1 VARIELKLPK
11 IGLVME
17 SARLL
22 RWLKAAGDQVRQ
34 GEPLLELETEKSTVE
49 VESTENGRLI
59 EILLKEGDE
68 AAVGAPIAWLEGA
81 APSAAAISSGSGT
94 EAPPHEAV
102 GSPSGGR
109 IRSSPAARRL
119 ASERSIDLREVS
131 GTGPRGRVQLSDVT
145 RAIERRPGEPSP
157 RPREPAQSSGE
168 PPPQGP
174 APAAASGVA
183 LTPMRRALA
192 RSMTRSN
199 ATIPQFTVERA
210 VDLTP
215 VKEARIR
222 LRAGLPEG
230 AARPSINDFLLAS
243 VARAL
248 LLYPALNAT
257 FIGEADSAEAAV
269 AAARGAHI
277 GFVVAVDGG
286 LLVPVLHDVGRWGI
300 AEVAQR
306 RSDVVERALQGKL
319 RREELEG
326 ATISISNLGPSGP
339 DRFTAMINPP
349 QSAILAVG
357 RERDSVVARGGG
369 VQIRP
374 TAQLTLTVDHRIA
387 DGRLA
392 SEFLRAIVEA
402 LEGSAWNLL

>member
-1 VARIELKLPK
+1 MARIELKLPK

-17 SARLL
+17 NARLL
-22 RWLKAAGDQVRQ
+22 RWLKAAGDPVRQ

-49 VESTENGRLI
+49 VESTETGTLI

-68 AAVGAPIAWLEGA
+68 AAVGAPIAWLEDHA
-81 APSAAAISSGSGT
+81 ASSAG
-94 EAPPHEAV
+94 PPNLE
-102 GSPSGGR
+102 R

-131 GTGPRGRVQLSDVT
+131 GTGPRGRVQLSDVN
-145 RAIERRPGEPSP
+145 RAERRPDE
-157 RPREPAQSSGE
+157 SSL
-168 PPPQGP
+168 Q
-174 APAAASGVA
+174 

-192 RSMTRSN
+192 RAMTQSN

-210 VDLTP
+210 VDLTA

-222 LRAGLPEG
+222 LREGLPDG
-230 AARPSINDFLLAS
+230 AARPSINDFLLLS

-248 LLYPALNAT
+248 LRYPPLNAT
-257 FIGEADSAEAAV
+257 FIGDADSAEAAV
-269 AAARGAHI
+269 ATARGAHI

-286 LLVPVLHDVGRWGI
+286 LRVPVLHDVDRLRI
-300 AEVAQR
+300 AEAAQR

-319 RREELEG
+319 RREDMEG
-326 ATISISNLGPSGP
+326 ATLSISNLGPNGP

-392 SEFLRAIVEA
+392 SEFLREIVEA
-402 LEGSAWNLL
+402 LEGSTWNLL